1 MLDTVVE
8 WEEAIVRL
16 WHLAQDHSRG
26 EGFEESKL
34 TTGYLLSFMQGDPL
48 YNRLADLA
56 SEEEVLQTP
65 EAVAEF
71 EIKCA
76 FLKLEKAQL
85 DAQIAELLSMEER
98 GEPVESQYLERLF
111 KRRQDIHR
119 SLIDESSQA
128 VDFVLDS
135 RLSG

>member
-1 MLDTVVE
+1 M
-8 WEEAIVRL
+8 
-16 WHLAQDHSRG
+16 
-26 EGFEESKL
+26 
-34 TTGYLLSFMQGDPL
+34 SFLQSDAL
-48 YNRLADLA
+48 YDRLADLA

-65 EAVAEF
+65 AEVAEY

-85 DAQIAELLSMEER
+85 DAKIAEILSLEEQ
-98 GEPVESQYLERLF
+98 GENVDSQYLERLF

-119 SLIDESSQA
+119 SLIDESTQA
-128 VDFVLDS
+128 VDFVLDN

>member
-1 MLDTVVE
+1 MLRVYRHDT
-8 WEEAIVRL
+8 A
-16 WHLAQDHSRG
+16 D
-26 EGFEESKL
+26 
-34 TTGYLLSFMQGDPL
+34 
-48 YNRLADLA
+48 RLADLV

-65 EAVAEF
+65 EEVAEY

-85 DAQIAELLSMEER
+85 DAQIAELLGMEER
-98 GEPVESQYLERLF
+98 GEVVEAQFLERLF

-128 VDFVLDS
+128 VDFVLNG
-135 RLSG
+135 RLGR